1 MLCEVKA
8 AFFYWPCWVHRR
20 TALTSLNTSWWVYGL
35 SHSFHV
41 ILNKTWYPFCKL
53 CFFYGA
59 QPQMFSL
66 DNNWLKS
73 PNEHV
78 TSQAHRV
85 LTRHSWFQNTRMC
98 KCGWCWLFRPQ
109 GCCNK
114 QKQLVVSYF
123 LITKVF
129 LLLGG
134 TLRWNPLNMAAVSH
148 RSLGGFFSLTVVILK
163 KQILNY
169 KFVVFCLQHFLTCL
183 YFRLYNGLIPQKFL
197 KIKK

>member
-20 TALTSLNTSWWVYGL
+20 TALTSLNTSWWVNGL

-59 QPQMFSL
+59 QPQMCSL

-73 PNEHV
+73 LNGHV

-85 LTRHSWFQNTRMC
+85 LTRPSCFQNTRMC
-98 KCGWCWLFRPQ
+98 KCGWCWRFRPQ

-114 QKQLVVSYF
+114 QKQLVVSYMF
-123 LITKVF
+123 FDYQSLSVV
-129 LLLGG
+129 
-134 TLRWNPLNMAAVSH
+134 RWYFEMKSIKYGSCVAQKF
-148 RSLGGFFSLTVVILK
+148 GFF
-163 KQILNY
+163 
-169 KFVVFCLQHFLTCL
+169 FFLDCGYIEKTDFKL
-183 YFRLYNGLIPQKFL
+183 
-197 KIKK
+197 